1 MKEEIVLKISEI
13 YHKMPMGRN
22 YPEDGDW
29 TGDRFRKE
37 FLEPI
42 FDKYQKIIIDLDDL
56 YGCPSSFRE
65 EAFGGLARIYGI
77 QEVLDKLEFRTSDFP
92 NLIKAI
98 REEINDAK
106 NSH

>member
-1 MKEEIVLKISEI
+1 MKKEITLKISEI
-13 YHKMPMGRN
+13 YHKMPMGRY

-29 TGDRFRKE
+29 TGDKFRKE
-37 FLEPI
+37 FIEPI
-42 FDKYQKIIIDLDDL
+42 FNEYEKIIIDLDDL

-92 NLIKAI
+92 NLIKSI

-106 NSH
+106 NNK